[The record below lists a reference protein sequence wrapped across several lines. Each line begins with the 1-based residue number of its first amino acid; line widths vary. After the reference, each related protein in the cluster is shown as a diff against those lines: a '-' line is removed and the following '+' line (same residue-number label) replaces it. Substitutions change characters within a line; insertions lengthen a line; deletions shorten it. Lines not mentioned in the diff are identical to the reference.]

1 MNKPKAKGT
10 YRETWVVKRFVDAG
24 YEAERA
30 PNNMPSRDVDVEFG
44 GFAMPVEVK
53 DRGQLNLHETLKE
66 VNDRYGLGAVV
77 WHRTRPGNKKRVPV
91 GPTLIAM
98 DIDHFILMV
107 GHLIGE
113 NNEPTVD
120 GEREVQGPD
129 GD

>member
-120 GEREVQGPD
+120 GERKVQGPD